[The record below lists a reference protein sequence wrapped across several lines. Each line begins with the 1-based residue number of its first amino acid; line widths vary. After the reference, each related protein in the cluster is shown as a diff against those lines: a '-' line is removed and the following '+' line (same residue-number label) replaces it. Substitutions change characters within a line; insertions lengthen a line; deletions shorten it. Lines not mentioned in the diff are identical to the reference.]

1 MGVIE
6 HIIVPVYT
14 LCTVV
19 LVWEVY
25 NIYKL
30 KTVAIGQKFKKTD
43 NAHKKLCKHMEIEI
57 TGSNLMEKKL
67 FSHMYINACVVE
79 D

>member
-1 MGVIE
+1 MFIKKVGVIE

-30 KTVAIGQKFKKTD
+30 KSVAIGQKFKKTD
-43 NAHKKLCKHMEIEI
+43 NAHKRTLQAHGDRNNWTQLNGKEAVFPHV
-57 TGSNLMEKKL
+57 
-67 FSHMYINACVVE
+67 Y
-79 D
+79 